1 MNVVSNSSVAMT
13 GPAVSNVNGS
23 SIAAAAADGTLG
35 FGFSGSGF
43 LLFYFVGVSSVLRNL
58 GVINSSTTFAG
69 ASGGSINSAVACAGV
84 DASQQFDAA
93 RTTARSC
100 RPSNGCRG
108 FLDAALHK
116 QLQTILPND
125 AAQRCS
131 GRLFVVVTEAQPRRQ
146 PDTPLLLGS
155 NWTDNQQLVLA
166 LRASSYIPVQSGRA
180 ATLKLP
186 WLPGNVAAY
195 DGGFT
200 VGIPCP
206 PGTASV

>member
-1 MNVVSNSSVAMT
+1 MMGPSVS
-13 GPAVSNVNGS
+13 NGS
-23 SIAAAAADGTLG
+23 SIAAAAANGTLG

-43 LLFYFVGVSSVLRNL
+43 LLFYFVGVSTILRSL
-58 GVINSSTTFAG
+58 GVINSSTSFAG
-69 ASGGSINSAVACAGV
+69 ASGGAINSAAACAGV
-84 DASQQFDAA
+84 DAPQQFSALL
-93 RTTARSC
+93 TTARSC

-116 QLQTILPND
+116 QLQTVLPAD

-131 GRLFVVVTEAQPRRQ
+131 GRLFVAVTEAQPQ
-146 PDTPLLLGS
+146 GKPDTSLLLGS

-180 ATLKLP
+180 AALKLP
-186 WLPGNVAAY
+186 WLPGAVSAY

-200 VGIPCP
+200 VDVPCP
-206 PGTASV
+206 PGRP